1 MQIVIDIPEKVVRAI
16 QEGRDYRYDIHTAI
30 AQGTPLPKIHGRLID
45 ADALNISHGVF
56 MPLIKENVIGC
67 PMDAVFVDEIE
78 DAQTIIEAYPES
90 EEDE

>member
-45 ADALNISHGVF
+45 AELLWNSYHAYDYDFYEAL
-56 MPLIKENVIGC
+56 
-67 PMDAVFVDEIE
+67 E
-78 DAQTIIEAYPES
+78 DAPTTIEAYSES
-90 EEDE
+90 EE